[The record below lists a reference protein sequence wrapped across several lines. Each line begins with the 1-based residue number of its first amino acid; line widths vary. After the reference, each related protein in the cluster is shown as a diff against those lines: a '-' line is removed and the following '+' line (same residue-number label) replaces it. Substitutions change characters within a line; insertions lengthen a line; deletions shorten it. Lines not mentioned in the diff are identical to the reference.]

1 MLYFETKIHLKH
13 ILDSKEEFENTSE
26 MMDKG
31 TLIHGM
37 HTFFLLIFL

>member
-1 MLYFETKIHLKH
+1 MPYFDTKIHLKH
-13 ILDSKEEFENTSE
+13 ILDSKEEYEDTSE
-26 MMDKG
+26 TMDKG